1 MARLLEFIHGGTFVV
16 WSLGFERNL
25 ETEVQAVRVFLCTH
39 TAHILG
45 SLLDPFGNVL
55 GMYSECTVNVQMECG
70 NRRLP

>member
-1 MARLLEFIHGGTFVV
+1 MVVPLWFGAWVSNGISKQKYKLYEF
-16 WSLGFERNL
+16 
-25 ETEVQAVRVFLCTH
+25 FLCTH